1 MERQSS
7 DTSTE
12 RSGMRWAGASDIGKV
27 REENQDAFLVEAE
40 LGLFLVSDGMGGH
53 RGGSLASKIVA
64 EDLPVMI
71 ETRLNK
77 LRSSSIR
84 AIRSVLKRTIS
95 EQNRQLRMEGTSED
109 GYKDMGATLVLALV
123 RNGRA
128 YIANMGDSRAY
139 LLRAGRLSQRSR
151 DHSVISALLRQ
162 NKIGPDEAE
171 NHSAQGEI
179 TKYVGMEEEAK
190 PYVRSFALKAGDR
203 LLLCTDGL
211 TGMVADKDIAAKLKE
226 QPDPQAA
233 CDKLVG
239 AANGAGGHDNVTVV
253 IVDWRG
259 VA

>member
-1 MERQSS
+1 MERQSNGI
-7 DTSTE
+7 STG
-12 RSGMRWAGASDIGKV
+12 RPGIRWAAASDIGKV
-27 REENQDAFLVEAE
+27 RQENQDTFLVEDE

-71 ETRLNK
+71 EARLNK
-77 LRSSSIR
+77 LKSSSIR
-84 AIRSVLKRTIS
+84 AVRSVLKRTIS
-95 EQNRQLRMEGTSED
+95 EQNRQLRMEGTSEG
-109 GYKDMGATLVLALV
+109 GYKDMGATLVLALL

-139 LLRAGRLSQRSR
+139 LLRRGRLSQRSR
-151 DHSVISALLRQ
+151 DHSVVSILLRH
-162 NKIGPDEAE
+162 NKIVADEME

-211 TGMVADKDIAAKLKE
+211 TGTVADKDIAAKLRE
-226 QPDPQAA
+226 QPDPQVV
-233 CDKLVG
+233 CEELVD
-239 AANGAGGHDNVTVV
+239 AANAAGGHDNVTVV
-253 IVDWRG
+253 IVDWTG